1 MLRWFVLVFVREN
14 KIDIP
19 EYTSL
24 VTNFDMDMMINK
36 IMWRE

>member
-1 MLRWFVLVFVREN
+1 MLSWFVLVFVREN

-19 EYTSL
+19 EYISL
-24 VTNFDMDMMINK
+24 VTDMDMMINK